1 MNTAWFSQTFVHIDA
16 LFLCVLDV
24 TLSADTV
31 VGTDVVLTFVDA
43 AWVLLGGAFVSVN
56 AFAGLVFV
64 VTCKTG
70 AGEGSR

>member
-1 MNTAWFSQTFVHIDA
+1 M
-16 LFLCVLDV
+16 
-24 TLSADTV
+24 
-31 VGTDVVLTFVDA
+31 DA